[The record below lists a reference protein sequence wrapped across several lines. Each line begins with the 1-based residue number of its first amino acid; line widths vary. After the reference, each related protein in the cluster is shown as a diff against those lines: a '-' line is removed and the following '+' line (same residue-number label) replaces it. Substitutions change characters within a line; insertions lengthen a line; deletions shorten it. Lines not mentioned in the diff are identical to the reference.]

1 MKLRIP
7 PALFLLAVLLFLGKT
22 PEVSA
27 KPVSIPV
34 TYEWEGKPYRG
45 LATFTEQRPGELKIE
60 VSDRGKILS
69 QWVPCDTAALL
80 QEIYFR
86 PAGRWRL
93 FSQFKDTPVLYSL
106 YFESPTPTVH
116 LNPDRSIDKITIE
129 GARISQPGWSSQKRL
144 VLGKDI
150 VERAEPGRTDRRMVV
165 FDSNAKPQALL
176 YAGVDIYG
184 RQLAVNPL
192 DAKPFRD
199 GKLASLPLYSLEG
212 KEWRFTTM
220 TAHVKALSP
229 GWPAEALEP
238 MRSGSIPRAEIS
250 DVSLKVF
257 MDGVSAWL
265 KNPARSFPKN
275 TNCTDVTGLI
285 PPNGFDPI
293 IN

>member
-1 MKLRIP
+1 MNLRNLP
-7 PALFLLAVLLFLGKT
+7 SLFLLAVLLFFGGT
-22 PEVSA
+22 ANVSA

-45 LATFTEQRPGELKIE
+45 LATFTDQRPGELKIE
-60 VSDRGKILS
+60 VSDGGKILS

-93 FSQFKDTPVLYSL
+93 FSQFKDTPILYSL
-106 YFESPTPTVH
+106 YIESPTPTVH

-144 VLGKDI
+144 ELGKDI
-150 VERAEPGRTDRRMVV
+150 VERAEPGRTERRIVA

-192 DAKPFRD
+192 EAESFRN
-199 GKLASLPLYSLEG
+199 GKLPSLPIYSLEG

-220 TAHVKALSP
+220 PAHVKALST
-229 GWPAEALEP
+229 GWPEEALEP
-238 MRSGSIPRAEIS
+238 MRTGSIPRAEIS
-250 DVSLKVF
+250 NVSLKVF
-257 MDGVSAWL
+257 MDEVSAWL
-265 KNPARSFPKN
+265 KGPSRSLSKN
-275 TNCTDVTGLI
+275 KTCAEVTGLLA
-285 PPNGFDPI
+285 PEGFDPI
-293 IN
+293 VN